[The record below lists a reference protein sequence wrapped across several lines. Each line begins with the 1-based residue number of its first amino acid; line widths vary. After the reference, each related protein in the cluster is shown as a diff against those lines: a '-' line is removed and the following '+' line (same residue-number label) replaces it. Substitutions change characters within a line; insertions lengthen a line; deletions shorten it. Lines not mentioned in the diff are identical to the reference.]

1 MSLPPVVPAVRPDA
15 DVAYAQSFFSGCA
28 AALSTLLNRSV
39 AIEVGASV
47 LGPNEP
53 LTAVV
58 GLPWMN
64 ASARFTRG
72 LAGAHDIIMSQPEA
86 LNLARLVLGEEA
98 LDTDSFTA
106 EYHDALRETVNQML
120 SSASSSLRV
129 FFGKPVGLAPADLR
143 PIENAESWHAH
154 NASIVLGHL
163 TIDGV
168 PRAKIALTIPPS
180 VRDEAIQA
188 QSAAAPPKPSV
199 AAGAAMPGL
208 DLILDI
214 AMPVTVELGRTR
226 MLIRDILALGP
237 GSIIELEK
245 LAGEPVDL
253 LVNERPIAKGEV
265 VVIDEN
271 FGVRLTQISH
281 ASERLRSIA

>member
-1 MSLPPVVPAVRPDA
+1 MSLPSVTPALRVDA
-15 DVAYAQSFFSGCA
+15 DVAYAQSFFSDCA
-28 AALSTLLNRSV
+28 AALSTLLNRAV
-39 AIEVGASV
+39 AIEVGTAVLPPTEPLPSV
-47 LGPNEP
+47 L
-53 LTAVV
+53 
-58 GLPWMN
+58 GLPWMS
-64 ASARFTRG
+64 AGARFTRG
-72 LAGAHDIIMSQPEA
+72 LAGAHELIMSQPEA

-98 LDTDSFTA
+98 LDTDTFTA

-129 FFGKPVGLAPADLR
+129 FFGKPVGLASADLR
-143 PIENAESWHAH
+143 AIENAESWQPH
-154 NASIVLGHL
+154 NASIVIGHL
-163 TIDGV
+163 TVDGV
-168 PRAKIALTIPPS
+168 PRAKMALTIPPS
-180 VRDEAIQA
+180 VRDEAAQA
-188 QSAAAPPKPSV
+188 QSAAAPAKP
-199 AAGAAMPGL
+199 AGHGPAMPGL

-214 AMPVTVELGRTR
+214 AMPVTVELGRTK

-253 LVNERPIAKGEV
+253 LVNDRPIAKGEV

-281 ASERLRSIA
+281 ASDRLRSIA